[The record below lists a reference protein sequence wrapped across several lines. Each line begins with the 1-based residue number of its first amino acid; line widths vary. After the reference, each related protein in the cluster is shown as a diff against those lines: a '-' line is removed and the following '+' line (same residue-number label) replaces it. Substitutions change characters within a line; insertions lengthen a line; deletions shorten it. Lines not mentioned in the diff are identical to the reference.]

1 VDGHYDAL
9 ITIHRAVGYPTAFVV
24 GPLALLAFARPAL
37 HRKWGQLY
45 LCMMSFLY
53 LTGTFFTLT
62 KHDWHSWEFVRNLT
76 FNFFGFSML
85 LYGWR
90 AIHLFR
96 QEGQPRP
103 VRLDWFLAGLLGA
116 TVLAVVAVATVRDT
130 PMRLF
135 TLVGVTL
142 CVLEVRDLR
151 AGFQPKS
158 LLFRRHLR
166 FILASYFYVMTVV
179 SIVHLN
185 DELPRTLKW
194 TWPTFVGGLI
204 IYLATAGTPR
214 QLLLPRGKVLRSAV
228 WATLVLAVLYGGYAV
243 YDLARGG
250 ASIGQAAD
258 ATVGP
263 THTGPGHSGAGQM
276 R

>member
-1 VDGHYDAL
+1 VDGRYDAL

-24 GPLALLAFARPAL
+24 GPLALLAFAKPAI
-37 HRKWGQLY
+37 HRRWGQVYLY
-45 LCMMSFLY
+45 LMSFLY

-62 KHDWHSWEFVRNLT
+62 KHEWHTWEFARNLT

-90 AIHLFR
+90 AIYLFR
-96 QEGQPRP
+96 REGPVRP
-103 VRLDWFLAGLLGA
+103 ARLDWVLAGLLGA
-116 TVLAVVAVATVRDT
+116 TVLAVVAVASVRDT

-142 CVLEVRDLR
+142 LVLEARDLR

-179 SIVHLN
+179 SIVHLS
-185 DELPRTLKW
+185 DELPRTMKW
-194 TWPTFVGGLI
+194 TWPTFFGALI

-228 WATLVLAVLYGGYAV
+228 WATLVLAVLYGGYAM

-250 ASIGQAAD
+250 ASTGQASD
-258 ATVGP
+258 APSGAAP
-263 THTGPGHSGAGQM
+263 TGPGHPGAGQM
-276 R
+276 H